1 VILLARALVRA
12 VTVLLLLLLSL
23 SGLALAIFCIGT
35 GTSGPSLG
43 GLADL
48 LNLDEVR
55 DTVRGWLAGLE
66 APGSVAVIGLLCG
79 LGAMLLGLL
88 LLAGILVPRR
98 ERLVTLTSDE
108 RGTLAARRR
117 ALGQA
122 AAALVE
128 QTRGITSTRVRVRP
142 FRRTGGRMTVRAAR
156 TRSADPGD
164 LERQSQAK
172 LAPLTNPFKLKAR
185 VEVARR
191 GARVE

>member
-1 VILLARALVRA
+1 MILLARALVRV
-12 VTVLLLLLLSL
+12 VTVLLLVLLAFA
-23 SGLALAIFCIGT
+23 GLALAIFCIGT

-43 GLADL
+43 GLAGM

-55 DTVRGWLAGLE
+55 DDVGGWLARLE
-66 APGSVAVIGLLCG
+66 APGSVAVIALLCG
-79 LGAMLLGLL
+79 LGAMLLGLF
-88 LLAGILVPRR
+88 LLAGLLVPRR
-98 ERLVTLTSDE
+98 ERLVTLTSDA

-128 QTRGITSTRVRVRP
+128 QTRGVTRARVRVRP
-142 FRRTGGRMTVRAAR
+142 RRRTGGRLTVRAER
-156 TRSADPGD
+156 VRPADPRELQGQA
-164 LERQSQAK
+164 LEK
-172 LAPLTNPFKLKAR
+172 LRGLTDPFKLKAR

>member
-1 VILLARALVRA
+1 MILIARAAARLVTFLLLAALA
-12 VTVLLLLLLSL
+12 LA
-23 SGLALAIFCIGT
+23 GLVLAIFCIGT

-43 GLADL
+43 GLAGM

-55 DTVRGWLAGLE
+55 DDVGGWLARLE
-66 APGSVAVIGLLCG
+66 APGSVAVIALLCG
-79 LGAMLLGLL
+79 LGAMLLGLF
-88 LLAGILVPRR
+88 LLAGLLVPRR
-98 ERLVTLTSDE
+98 ERLVTLTSDA

-128 QTRGITSTRVRVRP
+128 QTRGVTSARVRVRP
-142 FRRTGGRMTVRAAR
+142 RRRTGGRLTVRAER
-156 TRSADPGD
+156 VRPADPRELQGQA
-164 LERQSQAK
+164 LEK
-172 LAPLTNPFKLKAR
+172 LRGLTDPFKLKAR

>member
-1 VILLARALVRA
+1 MILLARALVRV
-12 VTVLLLLLLSL
+12 VTVLLLVLLAFA
-23 SGLALAIFCIGT
+23 GLALAIFCIGT

-43 GLADL
+43 GLAGM

-55 DTVRGWLAGLE
+55 DDVGGWLARLE
-66 APGSVAVIGLLCG
+66 APGSVAVIALLCG
-79 LGAMLLGLL
+79 LGAMLLGLF
-88 LLAGILVPRR
+88 LLAGLLVPRR
-98 ERLVTLTSDE
+98 ERLVTLTSDA

-128 QTRGITSTRVRVRP
+128 QTRGVTSARVRVRP
-142 FRRTGGRMTVRAAR
+142 RRRTGGRLTVRAER
-156 TRSADPGD
+156 VRPADPGELQGQA
-164 LERQSQAK
+164 LEK
-172 LAPLTNPFKLKAR
+172 LRGLTDPFKLKAR

>member
-1 VILLARALVRA
+1 MILLARALVRV
-12 VTVLLLLLLSL
+12 VTVLLLVLLAFA
-23 SGLALAIFCIGT
+23 GLALAIFCIGT

-43 GLADL
+43 GLAGM

-55 DTVRGWLAGLE
+55 DDVGGWLARLE
-66 APGSVAVIGLLCG
+66 APGSVAVIALLCG
-79 LGAMLLGLL
+79 LGAMLLGLF
-88 LLAGILVPRR
+88 LLAGLLVPRR
-98 ERLVTLTSDE
+98 ERLVTLTSDA

-128 QTRGITSTRVRVRP
+128 QTRGVTSARVRVRP
-142 FRRTGGRMTVRAAR
+142 RRRTGGRLTVRAER
-156 TRSADPGD
+156 VRPADPRELQGQA
-164 LERQSQAK
+164 LEK
-172 LAPLTNPFKLKAR
+172 LRGLTDPFKLKAR